1 MTAAMSWFVSVVVV
15 LGLVVALHQLGF
27 DVGANLGMALQN
39 AEHILGQ
46 PLLPS

>member
-1 MTAAMSWFVSVVVV
+1 MTAAMSWFVSVVMV

-27 DVGANLGMALQN
+27 DVGASLGLALQN
-39 AEHILGQ
+39 AVRVLGQ